1 MKDEECPLIKSDIIE
16 MQRDVSDGDAALATK
31 TSSLV
36 MPTAVALQVLLLL
49 LLLLLLLKIVYFSI
63 MWTDTCTG
71 SENISN
77 HLNVVHNGM

>member
-49 LLLLLLLKIVYFSI
+49 LLLLKIVYFSI